1 MFDFKNKINFRV
13 FFALAGNL
21 FILALMFLPTIV
33 FGAVAG
39 TGSADPTSAL
49 NNAVAGTGLE
59 TNKSVAAFAG
69 GIIVA
74 ILGALGL
81 LLMVLIVYAGVLWV
95 TSQGEAAKVKKAQD
109 LIKQAVIGIIIVFS
123 AYALEQFVVYNLEQ
137 ASKRQ

>member
-1 MFDFKNKINFRV
+1 MFDFKNKINSRS
-13 FFALAGNL
+13 FFALAVNL
-21 FILALMFLPTIV
+21 FILALVFLPTVV
-33 FGAVAG
+33 FGQTAG
-39 TGSADPTSAL
+39 NGSADPTSAL
-49 NNAVAGTGLE
+49 TGAVAGTGLDS
-59 TNKSVAAFAG
+59 NKSVASFAG

-81 LLMVLIVYAGVLWV
+81 FLVILIVYAGVLWV

-109 LIKQAVIGIIIVFS
+109 LIRQAIIGIVIVFS